1 VRGPRRWS
9 SAALLIGALAAWALG
24 WRSVDAPS
32 GSESGAE
39 ASPAEGGAP
48 ALLGHPRVT
57 SGERAPGADPEAPGG
72 DDAAPSTGDV
82 APQPLPVEIVVL
94 DGSGDPIAG
103 AQVEVPL
110 HRTQTDAEGRARLP
124 PWGYDTGMPSHDRY
138 WKTVRVRASG
148 FVPVAY
154 LGGRSQE
161 VIRLDALSG
170 HVAGCCTDTDGRPIA
185 DVTLALTWFQSSATL
200 ETIAVTAGDGRFTFP
215 DAPWTRARIRVRGTT
230 WSADPVDVVPPE
242 GDVRLVLR
250 PAETLE
256 PRVPTRIP
264 DDPTPQ
270 DADPHAPWVEVDAA
284 GVEGRY
290 LHAIAVTQDGAA
302 HDLGWLDAGK
312 VVRFAVPSEDLTALL
327 LTSDGSVGWR
337 QPAAVRTSG
346 RLRCPAT
353 APVRLRLADA
363 RGRRVEDGTVS
374 VRWTDVGR
382 IATSGERAPRLGGRS
397 EGDAALEPGQHV
409 VQNVAP
415 GTFDLVWRNG
425 AHPGVVL
432 LRRGIVMPDPP
443 VPLDVGDVVLPS
455 PVAFDVLVVDA
466 AGPVAGAVVRYVS
479 PGEDVF
485 ARTDRDGVC
494 RLSVRDPADPVVE
507 AVHPER
513 GSGRLRL
520 AGDDL
525 RGRVTVVVRR
535 PESAAAAAGR

>member
-1 VRGPRRWS
+1 MRGPRRWS

-24 WRSVDAPS
+24 WRSADAPS

-39 ASPAEGGAP
+39 ASRAEGGAP

-57 SGERAPGADPEAPGG
+57 AWERAPGADPEAPEG
-72 DDAAPSTGDV
+72 DDAASSTGDV
-82 APQPLPVEIVVL
+82 EPQPLPVEIVVL

-103 AQVEVPL
+103 AEVEVPL

-124 PWGYDTGMPSHDRY
+124 PWGCDMGMPSRDRY

-161 VIRLDALSG
+161 VVRLDALGG
-170 HVAGCCTDTDGRPIA
+170 HVEGRCTDTDGRPIA
-185 DVTLALTWFQSSATL
+185 DVSLALTWHQGTTTL
-200 ETIAVTAGDGRFTFP
+200 ETIAMTAEDGRFTIP
-215 DAPWTRARIRVRGTT
+215 DAPWVRARLEVRGTT
-230 WSADPVDVVPPE
+230 WLADAVDVVPPE
-242 GDVRLVLR
+242 DDLRLVLR
-250 PAETLE
+250 PAGNGE
-256 PRVPTRIP
+256 PCAPTRIP

-270 DADPHAPWVEVDAA
+270 DADPHAPWVEVDATRA
-284 GVEGRY
+284 EGHY
-290 LHAIAVTQDGAA
+290 LHASAVTQEGVV
-302 HDLGWLDAGK
+302 HRLGWIDAGK
-312 VVRFAVPSEDLTALL
+312 VQRFAIPSEDLMGLL
-327 LTSDGSVGWR
+327 LTSDGSVAWR
-337 QPAAVRTSG
+337 QPAAVRTSV
-346 RLRCPAT
+346 RLRRPTT

-363 RGRRVEDGTVS
+363 RGRWVEDGTVS
-374 VRWTDVGR
+374 VRWMDLGR
-382 IATSGERAPRLGGRS
+382 VATSGERTPRLGRRAA
-397 EGDAALEPGQHV
+397 GDPLEPGQHV
-409 VQNVAP
+409 VPNVP
-415 GTFDLVWRNG
+415 SGTFDLVWQNG

-455 PVAFDVLVVDA
+455 PVEVDVLVVDA

-485 ARTDRDGVC
+485 ARTDRDGEC